1 MAKLFDVERENFN
14 MNHKYSIILDNP
26 GNTGAIMAAPAEL
39 VNPFETE
46 GQWYKANLHT
56 HTTTSDG
63 DMNLPAVVNMYR
75 DIGYQVLVVT
85 DHDLTNNVDGFSDE
99 SFLLLNG
106 MESRH
111 EASNTELIHLNLP
124 EGMTFAA
131 DVGVQ
136 ERITLTKAAGGEVI
150 WPHPTASGKTV
161 NDLMAVDGY
170 IAIEVYNAVC
180 DIQGLGYAS
189 EQWAGLLNAG
199 RILPAIASDDF
210 HTRTDTSKWY
220 MMEPG
225 QGWIMI
231 KARELTVAA
240 IMDALRQG
248 CYYATAGPTIEDFRI
263 ENGIVK
269 LECSPV
275 VEKHLLE
282 THLLGQ
288 HYVRAEVVD
297 ANGKHAWTNP
307 IKLPD
312 PTIVRQR

>member
-1 MAKLFDVERENFN
+1 MKTKWLIVAMAVLAV
-14 MNHKYSIILDNP
+14 
-26 GNTGAIMAAPAEL
+26 TGAIIAEPAEL

-46 GQWYKANLHT
+46 GQWYKANTHT
-56 HTTTSDG
+56 HTDLSDG
-63 DMNLPAVVNMYR
+63 DTNLAATVQEYR
-75 DIGYQVLVVT
+75 DKGYQVLVVT
-85 DHDLTNNVDGFSDE
+85 DHDITNHVDGFSDE

-170 IAIEVYNAVC
+170 IAIEVYNWVC
-180 DIQGLGYAS
+180 ERMHGSSLAYAS
-189 EQWAGLLNAG
+189 EQWADLLNAG
-199 RILPAIASDDF
+199 RILPAVAG
-210 HTRTDTSKWY
+210 TDSHATSIDVGKN
-220 MMEPG
+220 
-225 QGWIMI
+225 WIMI